1 MEIYGYSELQE
12 LEQEFKIKQ
21 YVIKNRPRNLAIITR
36 GRTNNRRFICSSSS
50 KYGRDRVIGRTRS
63 KSSKYEDKY
72 FMLSKTFSEELHRS
86 L

>member
-1 MEIYGYSELQE
+1 MDFDYNE

-50 KYGRDRVIGRTRS
+50 KYGRDRITGRTGS
-63 KSSKYEDKY
+63 KSPKYEDKY
-72 FMLSKTFSEELHRS
+72 FMLPKTFS
-86 L
+86 